1 MEYLDYYDED
11 GNYQGYES
19 REVVHREGLWHKT
32 VQNWLYTKDG
42 KILFQ
47 IRKDFGKFYTTSS
60 GHVKKGETIEQ
71 AFKREMKEEIG
82 LDLDPNKA
90 KMIELV
96 TWIKDKVNKDGTL
109 MKDRA
114 KSSFFIIE
122 YDGNYND
129 FKFDSNEV
137 LGIGA
142 FDARELLKMFEANE
156 GTITGLIILEKE
168 GLNEKIE
175 REVTLEEFLVFKD
188 EKAIDKYGNVLKNVI
203 TATEETINV

>member
-47 IRKDFGKFYTTSS
+47 IRKDSGKFY
-60 GHVKKGETIEQ
+60 EQ

-188 EKAIDKYGNVLKNVI
+188 GKAIDKYGNVLKNVI